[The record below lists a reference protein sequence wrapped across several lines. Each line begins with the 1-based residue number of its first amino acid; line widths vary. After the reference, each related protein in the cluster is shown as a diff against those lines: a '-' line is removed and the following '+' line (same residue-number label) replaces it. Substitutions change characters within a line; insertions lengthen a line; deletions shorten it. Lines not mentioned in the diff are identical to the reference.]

1 MADEPFIPENFDVPA
16 VLETDRIRLRM
27 LTVNDVVKDYDA
39 VVSSTDHL
47 QATFSN
53 GSGWPIGL
61 TLEQNLV
68 ELEWHQKEF
77 QRKTSF
83 AFTVVSLDEK
93 RVLGCVYILPF
104 DVGGYGARVT
114 MWARADML
122 DAGLDQH
129 LFNSVKSWIAEE
141 WPFDKVAYPGRDM
154 PFVEYNDLRNLQAM
168 AGLGP

>member
-1 MADEPFIPENFDVPA
+1 MKIISGEGTQAMADEPFIPENFVVPA

-39 VVSSTDHL
+39 VVSSADHL

-53 GSGWPIGL
+53 GSGWPAGL

-68 ELEWHQKEF
+68 DLGWHQKEF
-77 QRKTSF
+77 QSKTSF

-104 DVGGYGARVT
+104 RSGGHGAQVT

-122 DAGLDQH
+122 DTGLDQH

-141 WPFDKVAYPGRDM
+141 WPFDKVAYPGR
-154 PFVEYNDLRNLQAM
+154 E
-168 AGLGP
+168 